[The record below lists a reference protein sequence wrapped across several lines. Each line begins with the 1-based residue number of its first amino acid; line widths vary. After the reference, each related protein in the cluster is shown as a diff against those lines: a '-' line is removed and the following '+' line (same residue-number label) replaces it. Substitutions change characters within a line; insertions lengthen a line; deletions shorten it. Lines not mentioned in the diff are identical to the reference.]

1 MIIALRCGEEDIV
14 DDDIL
19 EKSNVF
25 TLGMV
30 LLEVATLLPSTDC
43 YDSENYDILDSV
55 INERIILVEE
65 YYGDKIAR
73 IIANMLDYEQYD
85 RLTPVILSLFRLI
98 KEERD
103 HEKEPTTKV

>member
-73 IIANMLDYEQYD
+73 IIANMLDYDYTERMNLRDLSIWINRQLAPS
-85 RLTPVILSLFRLI
+85 RVI
-98 KEERD
+98 
-103 HEKEPTTKV
+103 